1 MIRKQIFG
9 EDHADVARSYNNLA
23 LVYYNL
29 KEYNQAKQLQE
40 KALMICKKIFGE
52 DHADVASS
60 YNNLALVYD
69 ELGEYNQAKELHEK
83 ALMIRKK
90 IFGEDHADV
99 ATSYFFCSPCPRAF
113 GVIYPPTQLEGSET
127 ETTAT
132 QESWRIRNKLFGIWD
147 LADS

>member
-29 KEYNQAKQLQE
+29 EEYNQAQQLQ
-40 KALMICKKIFGE
+40 
-52 DHADVASS
+52 
-60 YNNLALVYD
+60 
-69 ELGEYNQAKELHEK
+69 EK

-90 IFGEDHADV
+90 ICGEDHADV

-113 GVIYPPTQLEGSET
+113 GVIYPPTQLEGNGNDWYAREL
-127 ETTAT
+127 E
-132 QESWRIRNKLFGIWD
+132 D
-147 LADS
+147 LQ

>member
-60 YNNLALVYD
+60 YNNLALVYE

-90 IFGEDHADV
+90 ICGEDHADV

-113 GVIYPPTQLEGSET
+113 GVIYPPTQLEGNGNDCYAREL
-127 ETTAT
+127 E
-132 QESWRIRNKLFGIWD
+132 D
-147 LADS
+147 P